1 MTDDLA
7 NLTFEEAMRELES
20 IVRDLETGKA
30 KLDDAVRA
38 YERGAALKAH
48 CEGKLAGAQA
58 KIEQITARA
67 DEFATA
73 GRSKPPPQA
82 DRNRHLRPIE
92 FATPARSTPERSE
105 AARLLTDKPYI
116 AE

>member
-7 NLTFEEAMRELES
+7 NLSFEDAMRELES

-48 CEGKLAGAQA
+48 CEAKLAGAQA
-58 KIEQITARA
+58 KIEQITVGS
-67 DEFATA
+67 DGKISTA
-73 GRSKPPPQA
+73 PL
-82 DRNRHLRPIE
+82 D
-92 FATPARSTPERSE
+92 PEKS
-105 AARLLTDKPYI
+105 P
-116 AE
+116 

>member
-38 YERGAALKAH
+38 YERGAARKAH
-48 CEGKLAGAQA
+48 CEAKLAGAQA
-58 KIEQITARA
+58 KIEQITVGS
-67 DEFATA
+67 DGKISTA
-73 GRSKPPPQA
+73 PL
-82 DRNRHLRPIE
+82 D
-92 FATPARSTPERSE
+92 PEKS
-105 AARLLTDKPYI
+105 P
-116 AE
+116 

>member
-7 NLTFEEAMRELES
+7 NLTFEDAMRELES

-48 CEGKLAGAQA
+48 CAAKLAAAQA
-58 KIEQITARA
+58 KIEQITVSPDGTISAA
-67 DEFATA
+67 PFEAE
-73 GRSKPPPQA
+73 KPA
-82 DRNRHLRPIE
+82 
-92 FATPARSTPERSE
+92 
-105 AARLLTDKPYI
+105 
-116 AE
+116 